1 MSENEYI
8 SVSQFA
14 EKYNMDTGNVRRL
27 ILQGRIP
34 AIKIGKQ
41 WAIKSDVLPPK
52 DKRIKS
58 GKYIN
63 WRNKSNEKQP

>member
-1 MSENEYI
+1 MPDSEYI

-14 EKYNMDTGNVRRL
+14 EKYDMDTGNVRRL

-41 WAIKSDVLPPK
+41 WAIKSDVCPPK

-58 GKYIN
+58 GKYVN
-63 WRNKSNEKQP
+63 FRKK